1 MMFNIMLI
9 ENRVELETFLPL
21 SLYVQRPTGHMALP
35 NCFGGLFGRFSG
47 CMTVKKKGEI
57 IFLKIKKKKIKRK

>member
-9 ENRVELETFLPL
+9 ENRVELETFLTL

-47 CMTVKKKGEI
+47 CMTVKKGRNN
-57 IFLKIKKKKIKRK
+57 FLKSKKKKIKN